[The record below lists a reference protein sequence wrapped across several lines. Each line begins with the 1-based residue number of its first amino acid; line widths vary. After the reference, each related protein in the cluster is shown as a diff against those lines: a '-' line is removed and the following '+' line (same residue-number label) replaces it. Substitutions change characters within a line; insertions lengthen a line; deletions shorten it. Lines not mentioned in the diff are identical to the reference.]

1 MGWALPTMAYMKYL
15 LDKTGNAIYPVYWNF
30 RGSAAGDWMT
40 DRAPTSDEMVIQW
53 IARIVFVI
61 TAIVSVRILQKRP
74 KSYMFLLLGLGN
86 ILLLGLML
94 GFTPYALAVS
104 ARILIGRLVMV
115 PYLYLGVFISI
126 LLMAMA
132 TRLRSRI
139 LGLTVAWAL
148 ILVIGAAMQLAWIP
162 VLNYYEE
169 RTHLWPDE
177 MELGSEI
184 ASFYQGGSIAVP
196 ENRPS
201 LIYVLARYHNVSADS
216 FQSQMYDPF
225 FYMDGDPFANWEQS
239 RGVIADWLS
248 KLDIR
253 LLVFPDRKQNYQ
265 EMVQREPTWFE
276 YAGSVYRGKLI
287 VYEVVQPAL
296 R

>member
-1 MGWALPTMAYMKYL
+1 MDCEIRIHCCGHNRCSHTSETSQVLPIPATGIWKY
-15 LDKTGNAIYPVYWNF
+15 P
-30 RGSAAGDWMT
+30 AACT
-40 DRAPTSDEMVIQW
+40 H
-53 IARIVFVI
+53 ARIYSIRAWREAPNFNR
-61 TAIVSVRILQKRP
+61 AASHGSL
-74 KSYMFLLLGLGN
+74 SLSWSLCLD
-86 ILLLGLML
+86 
-94 GFTPYALAVS
+94 
-104 ARILIGRLVMV
+104 LIDGDGDQTEE
-115 PYLYLGVFISI
+115 P
-126 LLMAMA
+126 
-132 TRLRSRI
+132 I

-148 ILVIGAAMQLAWIP
+148 ILVIGATMQLAWIP
-162 VLNYYEE
+162 VLNFYEE
-169 RTHLWPDE
+169 RTYLWPDE

-184 ASFYQGGSIAVP
+184 ASFYKGGSIAVP

-265 EMVQREPTWFE
+265 EMVQREPTWFK
-276 YAGSVYRGKLI
+276 YVASPYGGKLI